1 MGTLNSSVQMAIL
14 ILVIYL
20 MLTGNPEPANVVAG
34 LIIGAGIS
42 LLVRPKALSFD
53 WKRLPLAL
61 WSLLRYLGV
70 LFVDMIQSAIQVA
83 RMLLNPDLP
92 IKPGIVAIDA
102 GCHSELGTALS
113 AHAITLTPGEMVLG
127 MDDQGTLYVH
137 CLDASQSAVYIAEAQ
152 KLRQELLS
160 KIFE

>member
-1 MGTLNSSVQMAIL
+1 MGALNSSVQMAIL
-14 ILVIYL
+14 ILMIYL
-20 MLTGNPEPANVVAG
+20 ALTGNLEPANIVAG

-42 LLVRPKALSFD
+42 LLVRPKTLSFD
-53 WKRLPLAL
+53 WKRLPIAL
-61 WSLLRYLGV
+61 WSLLRYLGI
-70 LFVDMIQSAIQVA
+70 LLVDMIQSAIQVT

-113 AHAITLTPGEMVLG
+113 AHAITLTPGELVLG
-127 MDDQGTLYVH
+127 MDDRGTLYVH
-137 CLDASQSAVYIAEAQ
+137 CLDASQSAMYIAEAQ

-160 KIFE
+160 KI